1 MLTNIIDLFEQGALK
16 KCPDKIAYKDVNY
29 EVTFNDIYDKSRC
42 IASYILDT
50 KNIKNK
56 PIIVLLEKGVYNLL
70 VFHGIT
76 YSGNIYVPIDV
87 TQPKERIKNIISVL
101 CPELA
106 VVNENT
112 KEKIID
118 ILDKDKIIYIEDC
131 LSYYIDENKL
141 LNVKQNII
149 STDPLYII
157 FTSGSTGVPKGVVIN
172 HQSVIDYITWVVDT
186 YKIKETD
193 IIGNQAPFYF
203 DNSVL
208 DIYTTLYTGCMLYLM
223 QEKNFAFPAKILK
236 EIEENRVTSIF
247 WVPSVLITIAN
258 SMLLEKYEYKGLNK
272 ILFAGEVMP
281 NKQLNIWRKNLP
293 NALYSNLYGPTEITV
308 DCLYYIVDREF
319 SDDEPLP
326 IGIPCNNTDVI
337 ILNEAN
343 ELVEQGEVGEI
354 CVRGISLS
362 MGYYNNLDRTKE
374 VFVQNPLNQHY
385 PELIYR
391 TGDLGYYNAY
401 KEVIYVGRK
410 DFQIK
415 HNGYRIELG
424 EIETA
429 VFSVEE
435 MENVCVLYN
444 NNEKEI
450 TLFYTSKSEL
460 NIKYIRERLLNKIP
474 KYALP
479 TKVYYL
485 KEMPLT
491 SNGKIDRQLLKKEY
505 IGE

>member
-1 MLTNIIDLFEQGALK
+1 MLTNIIDLFENNAFK
-16 KCPDKIAYKDVNY
+16 KYPDKIAYKDVNY

-101 CPELA
+101 SPELA

-172 HQSVIDYITWVVDT
+172 HQSVIDYIIWVEET
-186 YKIKETD
+186 YKINEMD

-293 NALYSNLYGPTEITV
+293 NALYSNLYGI
-308 DCLYYIVDREF
+308 LW
-319 SDDEPLP
+319 
-326 IGIPCNNTDVI
+326 IGSLVTMSRYLLVFHAI
-337 ILNEAN
+337 ILM
-343 ELVEQGEVGEI
+343 
-354 CVRGISLS
+354 LS
-362 MGYYNNLDRTKE
+362 Y
-374 VFVQNPLNQHY
+374 
-385 PELIYR
+385 
-391 TGDLGYYNAY
+391 
-401 KEVIYVGRK
+401 
-410 DFQIK
+410 
-415 HNGYRIELG
+415 
-424 EIETA
+424 
-429 VFSVEE
+429 
-435 MENVCVLYN
+435 
-444 NNEKEI
+444 
-450 TLFYTSKSEL
+450 
-460 NIKYIRERLLNKIP
+460 
-474 KYALP
+474 
-479 TKVYYL
+479 
-485 KEMPLT
+485 
-491 SNGKIDRQLLKKEY
+491 
-505 IGE
+505 